1 MIRTLDGF
9 PDTIVAAACEG
20 RVTREDYETI
30 LIPRLNEA
38 LGRHDKVRIY
48 YEIGPSFTAFDAG
61 AVWEDAKVGLEHLS
75 RYERMALVT
84 DVPWIRLAVAAFR
97 FLMPGRMRVFA
108 ASQVQE
114 ARAWIQAAD

>member
-1 MIRTLDGF
+1 MMRTLDGF
-9 PDTIVAAACEG
+9 PDAIVAAACDG
-20 RVTREDYETI
+20 RVTREDYETV

-61 AVWEDAKVGLEHLS
+61 AVWEDAKIGLEHLS

-97 FLMPGRMRVFA
+97 FLMPGRMRMFG
-108 ASQVQE
+108 ASEAKE